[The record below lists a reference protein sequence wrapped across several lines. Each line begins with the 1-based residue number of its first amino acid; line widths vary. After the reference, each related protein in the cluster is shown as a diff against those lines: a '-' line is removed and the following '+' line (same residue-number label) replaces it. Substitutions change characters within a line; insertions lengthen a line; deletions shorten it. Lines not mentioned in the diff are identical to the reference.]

1 MTVGYLDISVC
12 TLAGK
17 TGQREAVYSECIS
30 NFIIEYDI
38 ISSFA
43 LSCMLRNARGFLLRD
58 A

>member
-17 TGQREAVYSECIS
+17 TGQREAVYSECIP

-38 ISSFA
+38 ISFA
-43 LSCMLRNARGFLLRD
+43 LSYMLRNAREFLLGD